1 MTADCSDE
9 LLDRSLDSFTTD
21 YPDYAHN
28 KYMSTLSRRERLI
41 YPAHHKAPPPAVRAL
56 FIINNAVRG
65 NTRDAEKIT

>member
-9 LLDRSLDSFTTD
+9 LLDRLLDSFTTD

-41 YPAHHKAPPPAVRAL
+41 YHLLITKRRRLLVRAL

-65 NTRDAEKIT
+65 KYA